1 MNWITPPRG
10 AGDAGQE
17 SNLSQN
23 SSNERPGKFPDLS
36 EFMIVDEGYQPKYVP
51 GTQTPV
57 DPGHIIYI
65 KDTSA
70 TDTRIND
77 RVMLVLFHNQPFS
90 YTCLSFCC
98 HPDFSGET
106 LHNSHALVCTDQGQ
120 QTAPQ
125 LAQAQDPNTSL
136 PRLEINLRHNNTP
149 FSLQPDI
156 YLNLREH
163 WNIEREV
170 QLVILGRV
178 ERNSYQRLV
187 PEIERLFRRSLT
199 RTDIARNSGNP
210 PAPNGQESAGLER
223 KNSNRKD
230 KVYVTTGR
238 KRRESAVHMTT
249 GEKRRDSTS
258 YWPISASF
266 QRS

>member
-1 MNWITPPRG
+1 MNWLAPARSSE
-10 AGDAGQE
+10 DAGQG

-36 EFMIVDEGYQPKYVP
+36 EFMTIDKGHQPKYVP
-51 GTQTPV
+51 GTQAPV

-70 TDTRIND
+70 KDTRIND
-77 RVMLVLFHNQPFS
+77 RVVLVLFHNQPFS
-90 YTCLSFCC
+90 YTCLSFCR
-98 HPDFSGET
+98 HPNFSGET

-125 LAQAQDPNTSL
+125 PAQAQHPNTSL
-136 PRLEINLRHNNTP
+136 PLLEINLHHNTTP

-178 ERNSYQRLV
+178 ERNSYRKLV
-187 PEIERLFRRSLT
+187 PEIERLFCRSLT
-199 RTDIARNSGNP
+199 ASDIVRDSENP
-210 PAPNGQESAGLER
+210 PASNGQKSAGLET

-230 KVYVTTGR
+230 KISVTIRG
-238 KRRESAVHMTT
+238 KRRESATHATM
-249 GEKRRDSTS
+249 GEKKRDSAS
-258 YWPISASF
+258 Y
-266 QRS
+266 

>member
-1 MNWITPPRG
+1 MNWFGQARG
-10 AGDAGQE
+10 AGKTGQE

-36 EFMIVDEGYQPKYVP
+36 EFMTIDKGYQLKDLP
-51 GTQTPV
+51 GTQAPV
-57 DPGHIIYI
+57 DPGHIVYI

-70 TDTRIND
+70 KDTRIND

-98 HPDFSGET
+98 HSDFSGET
-106 LHNSHALVCTDQGQ
+106 LHNSHALVFTDQGQ

-125 LAQAQDPNTSL
+125 PAQAQQPNIDL
-136 PRLEINLRHNNTP
+136 PRLEINLHHNNTP

-163 WNIEREV
+163 WNIEQEV
-170 QLVILGRV
+170 RLVILGRV
-178 ERNSYQRLV
+178 EGNSYKRLV
-187 PEIERLFRRSLT
+187 PEIEGLFYRSLAGA
-199 RTDIARNSGNP
+199 DIVRDRGNP

-230 KVYVTTGR
+230 KVYVATGR
-238 KRRESAVHMTT
+238 KSREIS
-249 GEKRRDSTS
+249 R
-258 YWPISASF
+258 WPISNSF